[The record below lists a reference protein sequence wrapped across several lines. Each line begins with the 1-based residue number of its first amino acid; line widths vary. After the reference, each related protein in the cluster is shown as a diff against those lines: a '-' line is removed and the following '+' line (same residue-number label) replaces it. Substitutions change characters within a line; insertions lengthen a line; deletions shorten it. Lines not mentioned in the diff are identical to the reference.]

1 MGGTVHGALR
11 SLGAPPH
18 RAVPVRRPW
27 GCPLRTRLPAAPRQP
42 SLRTLLPA
50 AGPRSRSGQS
60 GSRRTRRHAD
70 WPGRSWEHCGEKGHV
85 LSPRSCAGHVQEAGL
100 QDHPGRHRRKESHT
114 PWHRD
119 THPRRRTTQCSQKP
133 AVTVSQTEMLAGG
146 AGARQAGGRH
156 GGRASGCPVPPRP
169 HGGALS
175 KGREPWVLR
184 PAPGNDAWPWGRGRP
199 SGRLLGRGLCLPGSA
214 LGCGDDP
221 GRKCNQTGA
230 GATSGPACE
239 AAPVRSPELGGHRR
253 RPAPALPA
261 RLPQA
266 RARPLPETRRTLLTK
281 PHRNTDSKNLFYY
294 RVFRENQRKH

>member
-27 GCPLRTRLPAAPRQP
+27 GCPLRTHLPAAPRRP
-42 SLRTLLPA
+42 SLQTLLPA

-85 LSPRSCAGHVQEAGL
+85 LSPRSCAGRVQEAGL

-133 AVTVSQTEMLAGG
+133 AGTVSQTEMLAGG
-146 AGARQAGGRH
+146 AGARH
-156 GGRASGCPVPPRP
+156 GGRASGCPVPSRP

-184 PAPGNDAWPWGRGRP
+184 PAPGKTPGRGGGDGPPDASRAAASACRALLWAAAKIPVENATKQGPEPLPAPPVRPRP
-199 SGRLLGRGLCLPGSA
+199 SGARSLAGTGGARPQRCQPACRRPGPAPSQRHEGRCLPSRIEI
-214 LGCGDDP
+214 LTL
-221 GRKCNQTGA
+221 KTYSITEYSEKTNESTK
-230 GATSGPACE
+230 SG
-239 AAPVRSPELGGHRR
+239 
-253 RPAPALPA
+253 
-261 RLPQA
+261 
-266 RARPLPETRRTLLTK
+266 
-281 PHRNTDSKNLFYY
+281 
-294 RVFRENQRKH
+294 